1 MVGIAHHYPMFYI
14 YLHGFASSPNSAKAL
29 DIQSYLA
36 NKHVNIKIPDL
47 NNGDFSHLTIT
58 RQLKQVEKEFPRD
71 ETPITLI
78 GSSLGGF
85 TAAFL
90 AENHISVQRLILLA
104 PAFNFLSH
112 WTHALGAEKL
122 QYWRQTQYMM
132 VYHYGEKRELPLHYD
147 FITDAA
153 LYQEDKLRRPLPTL
167 ILHGINDEVIPI
179 QASRDFAQQRHTVEL
194 VELDTDHAMYD
205 VVDNIKEA
213 ISRFCQLQ

>member
-1 MVGIAHHYPMFYI
+1 MQYI
-14 YLHGFASSPNSAKAL
+14 YLHGFASSPNSAKAR

-36 NKHVNIKIPDL
+36 NLHVNIKIPDL

-71 ETPITLI
+71 STPVTLI
-78 GSSLGGF
+78 GSSLGGL

-104 PAFNFLSH
+104 PAFGFLSH
-112 WTHALGAEKL
+112 WTHALGEEKL
-122 QYWRQTQYMM
+122 QRWRQDQYIM
-132 VYHYGEKRELPLHYD
+132 VYHYGETRSLPLHYD

-153 LYQEDKLRRPLPTL
+153 LYLEDKLRRPIPTL

-194 VELDTDHAMYD
+194 VELNTDHAMYD
-205 VVDNIKEA
+205 VIDNIKEE
-213 ISRFCQLQ
+213 ISRFCRLQ